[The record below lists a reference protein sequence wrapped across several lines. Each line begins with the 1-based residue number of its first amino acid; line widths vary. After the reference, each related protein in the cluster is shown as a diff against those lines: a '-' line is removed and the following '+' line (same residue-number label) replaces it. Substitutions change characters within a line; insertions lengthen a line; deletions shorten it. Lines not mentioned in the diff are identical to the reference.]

1 MTAMK
6 MDIAPTPRV
15 LITVLVTMDTQAMEY
30 HVMVRDVLIPQKLS
44 LHGCKYVCC
53 NMALFNATQAL

>member
-1 MTAMK
+1 

-30 HVMVRDVLIPQKLS
+30 HVMVRDV
-44 LHGCKYVCC
+44 
-53 NMALFNATQAL
+53 